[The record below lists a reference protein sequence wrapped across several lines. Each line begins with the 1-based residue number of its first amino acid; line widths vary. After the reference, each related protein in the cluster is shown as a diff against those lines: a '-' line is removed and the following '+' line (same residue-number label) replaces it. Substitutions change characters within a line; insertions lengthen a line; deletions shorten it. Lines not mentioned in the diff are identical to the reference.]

1 MRLHLILPTVKPG
14 ELALPK
20 RCPYQGCSGTYFR
33 HHQEVEKALKDT
45 VYQQVMVHRY
55 ECLTCERTFRVYP
68 PGVTRAQTSLRV
80 KGLAVLLY
88 LLGLS
93 YGAVSLTL
101 EALGCYMCKSRV
113 YDAVQKAAER
123 VPGLRQEQVFQG
135 IRTPALGAD
144 ITSVRCKGRWL
155 PLGLTVDDI
164 SGMVLT
170 IDALSG
176 EDAETLEAWLG
187 PIAAAVGAELLV
199 SDDADSF

>member
-14 ELALPK
+14 EIAVPK
-20 RCPYQGCSGTYFR
+20 NCPYEGCPGTYFR
-33 HHQEVEKALKDT
+33 HYQTVDKNLKDT
-45 VYQQVMVHRY
+45 VHSQVPAYRL
-55 ECLTCERTFRVYP
+55 ECLTCGRTFRAYP
-68 PGVTRAQTSLRV
+68 PGVTRATTSLRV

-113 YDAVQKAAER
+113 YDAVQAAAER
-123 VPGLRQEQVFQG
+123 VPGLKREEVFQG

-144 ITSVRCKGRWL
+144 VTSVRCNGRWL
-155 PLGLTVDDI
+155 PLGLTVDDL
-164 SGMVLT
+164 SGSVLT

-176 EDAETLEAWLG
+176 EDAETLRGWLE
-187 PIAAAVGAELLV
+187 PIATAVGAELP
-199 SDDADSF
+199 